1 MIGRVVRR
9 WRAWLG
15 LTALC
20 ALTLAFVFPIL
31 WMTVSSFQAG
41 DKMFD
46 LTAGWIPREWHLEN
60 YSSALARAN
69 FPLYFLNSAVI
80 SIVVTAS
87 NALFCVLA
95 GYGLAKFRFP
105 GDRYVLLIILST
117 LMLPIEVT
125 LVPTFL
131 IVHQF
136 DWINTCQGIAAPFL
150 VDAFGIFLI
159 RQSMISIPVDYIE
172 AARMDGAGE
181 LRILWRIIVPQCWP
195 AIAVLTIFSFR
206 ESWDQFIWPLT
217 VVSNDDMRT
226 YPLGL
231 VVFNEDYGTPP
242 TEQMAIAV
250 LATIPVFVI
259 FLSLQRAINK
269 GFGLSGL
276 K

>member
-1 MIGRVVRR
+1 MSR
-9 WRAWLG
+9 W
-15 LTALC
+15 TS
-20 ALTLAFVFPIL
+20 
-31 WMTVSSFQAG
+31 VS
-41 DKMFD
+41 
-46 LTAGWIPREWHLEN
+46 
-60 YSSALARAN
+60 
-69 FPLYFLNSAVI
+69 
-80 SIVVTAS
+80 
-87 NALFCVLA
+87 
-95 GYGLAKFRFP
+95 
-105 GDRYVLLIILST
+105 
-117 LMLPIEVT
+117 
-125 LVPTFL
+125 
-131 IVHQF
+131 
-136 DWINTCQGIAAPFL
+136 
-150 VDAFGIFLI
+150 
-159 RQSMISIPVDYIE
+159 
-172 AARMDGAGE
+172 
-181 LRILWRIIVPQCWP
+181 VPQCWP

>member
-1 MIGRVVRR
+1 
-9 WRAWLG
+9 
-15 LTALC
+15 
-20 ALTLAFVFPIL
+20 
-31 WMTVSSFQAG
+31 MTVSSFQAG

-60 YSSALARAN
+60 YPSALARAN

-136 DWINTCQGIAAPFL
+136 DWINTYQGIAAPFL

>member
-1 MIGRVVRR
+1 MMMGRVV
-9 WRAWLG
+9 
-15 LTALC
+15 
-20 ALTLAFVFPIL
+20 P
-31 WMTVSSFQAG
+31 G

-60 YSSALARAN
+60 YPSALARAN

-80 SIVVTAS
+80 AIVVTAS

-136 DWINTCQGIAAPFL
+136 DWINTYQGIAAPFL

-159 RQSMISIPVDYIE
+159 RQSMISIPIDYIE

-217 VVSNDDMRT
+217 VVSNDEMRT

-231 VVFNEDYGTPP
+231 VIFNEDYGTPP

-250 LATIPVFVI
+250 LATIPIFVI